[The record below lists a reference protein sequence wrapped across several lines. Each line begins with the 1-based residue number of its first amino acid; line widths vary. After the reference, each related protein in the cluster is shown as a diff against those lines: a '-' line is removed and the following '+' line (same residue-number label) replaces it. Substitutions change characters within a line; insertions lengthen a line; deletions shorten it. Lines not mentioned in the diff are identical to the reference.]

1 MALPKIQDLWNM
13 VEKERITGYEHR
25 KPKKRV
31 SAEKKCLISKLVR
44 EEVEN
49 LFIQPE
55 ENEQL

>member
-1 MALPKIQDLWNM
+1 
-13 VEKERITGYEHR
+13 VEKERVSGYEHR

-49 LFIQPE
+49 VFIEPPDSDI
-55 ENEQL
+55 L